1 LAIIQE
7 RDWDSASE
15 GKFCFVLNEHLEW
28 SLAQGAGKRGAKTM
42 FKLRRFQR
50 LAMNGALAAGLTG
63 CLTAM
68 TLALTPSSVL
78 AESLAEKATNPL
90 GSLVQ
95 FQMIDQYN
103 WETYNS
109 DGPSNVFEI
118 QPVIPIKLPFAF
130 VPEVITRTTVPYVT
144 TPKLGPAAPGG
155 PPLGRHDGLGDT
167 VMNLFGILNLG
178 IEGVTIGVGPTF
190 TFPTATSDFTG
201 SGKWQAGP
209 TFLAIVTKI
218 PKVQYGVL
226 AYQQWSFADA
236 DGGGRKDVSKLNLQ
250 PFFTKHFSG
259 GWYAGSQD
267 VPWTYNFKTDK
278 WTMSMGPKVGR
289 VFHIGKQPVNAFGA
303 VYYSP
308 LDDGASQ
315 KWTARVGLT
324 LLFPE

>member
-1 LAIIQE
+1 
-7 RDWDSASE
+7 
-15 GKFCFVLNEHLEW
+15 
-28 SLAQGAGKRGAKTM
+28 
-42 FKLRRFQR
+42 
-50 LAMNGALAAGLTG
+50 
-63 CLTAM
+63 M
-68 TLALTPSSVL
+68 TLALTPGSVL

-95 FQMIDQYN
+95 LQLINQYN
-103 WETYNS
+103 FKTYS
-109 DGPSNVFEI
+109 PAPGVSGDHSNVFEV
-118 QPVIPIKLPFAF
+118 QPVIPFKLPFKF

-144 TPKLGPAAPGG
+144 TPNLGPVV
-155 PPLGRHDGLGDT
+155 GRHDGLGDT

-236 DGGGRKDVSKLNLQ
+236 SGTFPRKDVSELNLQ
-250 PFFTKHFSG
+250 PFITKHFSG

-267 VPWTYNFKTDK
+267 VPWTYNFKTDN
-278 WTMSMGPKVGR
+278 WTMPIGPKVGR

-308 LDDGASQ
+308 FHDGPSE

>member
-1 LAIIQE
+1 
-7 RDWDSASE
+7 
-15 GKFCFVLNEHLEW
+15 
-28 SLAQGAGKRGAKTM
+28 
-42 FKLRRFQR
+42 
-50 LAMNGALAAGLTG
+50 MNGALAAGLTG

-68 TLALTPSSVL
+68 TLGLTSGSAV
-78 AESLAEKATNPL
+78 ADHVAVKSGADHTSLAETATNPL

-109 DGPSNVFEI
+109 DGPSNVAI
-118 QPVIPIKLPFAF
+118 AQPVIPFKLPFKF
-130 VPEVITRTTVPYVT
+130 VPEVLTRTTLPFVT
-144 TPKLGPAAPGG
+144 TPKLGPAVPGG

-178 IEGVTIGVGPTF
+178 IEGVTIGAGPTF

-218 PKVQYGVL
+218 PKVQYGALV
-226 AYQQWSFADA
+226 YQQWSFADA

-250 PFFTKHFSG
+250 PFITKHFSG
-259 GWYAGSQD
+259 GWYLGSQD
-267 VPWTYNFKTDK
+267 VPWTYNFKSDK
-278 WTMSMGPKVGR
+278 WTMPMGPKVGR
-289 VFHIGKQPVNAFGA
+289 ITKIGKQPVNIFGA

-308 LDDGASQ
+308 FDDGPSEQ
-315 KWTARVGLT
+315 WTARVGLT

>member
-1 LAIIQE
+1 VK
-7 RDWDSASE
+7 S
-15 GKFCFVLNEHLEW
+15 
-28 SLAQGAGKRGAKTM
+28 GADH
-42 FKLRRFQR
+42 
-50 LAMNGALAAGLTG
+50 
-63 CLTAM
+63 
-68 TLALTPSSVL
+68 P
-78 AESLAEKATNPL
+78 SLAEAATNPL
-90 GSLVQ
+90 GNLVQ
-95 FQMIDQYN
+95 FQMIDQFN
-103 WETYNS
+103 FKTYS
-109 DGPSNVFEI
+109 PAPGVSGDHSNVAI
-118 QPVIPIKLPFAF
+118 VQPVIPFKLPFEF
-130 VPEVITRTTVPYVT
+130 VPLLITRTTVPYVT
-144 TPKLGPAAPGG
+144 TPNLG

-201 SGKWQAGP
+201 DGKWQAGP

-236 DGGGRKDVSKLNLQ
+236 DGGRKDVSKLNLQ
-250 PFFTKHFSG
+250 PFITKHFSG

-267 VPWTYNFKTDK
+267 VPWTYNFKTDN
-278 WTMSMGPKVGR
+278 WTMPMGPKVGR

-308 LDDGASQ
+308 LDDGPSE